1 VANTPTGPLWAQKHI
16 ADAAAARKAA
26 HQKLED
32 ESVENR
38 KAYERFYNSLALF
51 SSGTIALSITY
62 LGYLKS
68 IPNKTVMY
76 PKTLIASWL
85 VLLLCLIASLFY
97 SFFNTH
103 YMYFSRV
110 REYLEKSIDQR
121 ETQLA
126 EMDNLPLDNT
136 PEQLQEAKARFGTEA
151 ELFKGKVTS
160 SKTRE
165 ELYMRLWIWSG
176 RVARFTFP
184 IGLGMLV
191 FFAIKNM

>member
-1 VANTPTGPLWAQKHI
+1 MASNPTGPLWAQKHI
-16 ADAAAARKAA
+16 TDAAAARKAA

-68 IPNKTVMY
+68 IPNKAVMY

-110 REYLEKSIDQR
+110 REYLEKATDQKQ
-121 ETQLA
+121 TQLE
-126 EMDNLPLDNT
+126 EMDNLPLQNT
-136 PEQLQEAKARFGTEA
+136 AEELQAAKARFGVEA
-151 ELFKGKVTS
+151 QLYSGKVDFA
-160 SKTRE
+160 KKRE
-165 ELYMRLWIWSG
+165 DLYLSLWIWSG
-176 RVARFTFP
+176 RVARFAFP
-184 IGLGMLV
+184 LGLGMLV
-191 FFAIKNM
+191 FFAIMNM

>member
-1 VANTPTGPLWAQKHI
+1 MANTPTGPLWAQKHI
-16 ADAAAARKAA
+16 DDTVTARKAT
-26 HQKLED
+26 HQKLEE

-51 SSGTIALSITY
+51 SGGTIALSITY

-76 PKTLIASWL
+76 PKTLITSWL
-85 VLLLCLIASLFY
+85 VLLICLIASLFY

-103 YMYFSRV
+103 YIYFSRV
-110 REYLEKSIDQR
+110 REYLEKVIDQK
-121 ETQLA
+121 ETQLE
-126 EMDNLPLDNT
+126 EMDKLPLDNT
-136 PEQLQEAKARFGTEA
+136 PEQLQGAKKRFGMEA
-151 ELFKGKVTS
+151 ELFKGKRTF

-165 ELYMRLWIWSG
+165 EVYMWLWIWSG
-176 RVARFTFP
+176 RVARFAFP
-184 IGLGMLV
+184 LGLGMLI